1 LDHEQDVPSPAS
13 NAEAEGGQATH
24 HRQHRRHHHH
34 HHQHHHSDE
43 HANFGETQQS
53 HLTQHHTTAGADGY
67 GHINDELIFI
77 ERGDHSPHRQEPP
90 PGYEYK
96 GKIEVQGLEK
106 EHHTHSYGQASVL
119 PAHVAQPAVPSGNA
133 LACPPGF
140 YKAFL
145 TGGSSGPCPTGGIYY
160 EGELANASVPQLGI
174 GTTPIGVGGYSSGS
188 GFVNFATNPTIN
200 ADCQFVANYLF
211 GSNSGGVIPSGVCGY
226 TGGYQQTSGTGYT
239 GGYQQTTDTGYAEQL

>member
-13 NAEAEGGQATH
+13 NAEAEAEGGQATH
-24 HRQHRRHHHH
+24 HRHHRRHHHH
-34 HHQHHHSDE
+34 RHQHHHSDE

-106 EHHTHSYGQASVL
+106 EHHTHSYG
-119 PAHVAQPAVPSGNA
+119 P
-133 LACPPGF
+133 
-140 YKAFL
+140 
-145 TGGSSGPCPTGGIYY
+145 SGPCPTGGVYY

-174 GTTPIGVGGYSSGS
+174 GATPIGVGGYSSGS

-211 GSNSGGVIPSGVCGY
+211 GSNSGGVISSGVSGY